1 MAYVFAA
8 LVGLS
13 SLVFAM
19 VMAMRR
25 LKTAEERIA
34 NAVSRKQAQVDRI
47 KRVARVTLEQA
58 EDLRAARR
66 RKEVVEVACEDLEQR
81 LKASGAADRRVYV
94 LDDRRTQADVGWL
107 MKVANPNYA
116 RFNPKLEKRA
126 LESWKRG
133 RRFLVWGLDEKKA
146 REKMNARYPE
156 QKGFIIL
163 SVQQSLG

>member
-47 KRVARVTLEQA
+47 RRVARATLEQA

-81 LKASGAADRRVYV
+81 LKAAGAADRRVYV

-107 MKVANPNYA
+107 MKVSNPDYARINPN
-116 RFNPKLEKRA
+116 LEKRA